1 MEGPVLPLM
10 ERKEMKK
17 FYEVSTRTLLII
29 AGIVWMI
36 AGFNVARLGILSY
49 QAIEIFW
56 YTITL
61 SAVVFLLFGAMFYKM
76 TRKHIRRIRGYEED
90 FRPFWNFFD
99 LKAYII
105 MTIMMGGG
113 IGLRASGVVPDVFIA
128 FFYTGLG
135 CALFLAGVLFV
146 TEFIRNKK

>member
-1 MEGPVLPLM
+1 
-10 ERKEMKK
+10 MKK
-17 FYEVSTRTLLII
+17 FYEVSKRTLLII

-49 QAIEIFW
+49 GVIEILW
-56 YTITL
+56 YIIIL
-61 SAVVFLLFGAMFYKM
+61 SAAVFAAFGAMFFKM
-76 TRKHIRRIRGYEED
+76 TRKHVKRIKGYEDEHK
-90 FRPFWNFFD
+90 PFWNFFD

-105 MTIMMGGG
+105 MAVMMGGG
-113 IGLRASGVVPDVFIA
+113 IGLRACGVFPDVFIA

-146 TEFIRNKK
+146 VEFIRYNNCAAE